1 MPDKTGIRSK
11 MKTMEE
17 VKKAVEDGVDK
28 QRRNNEK
35 SADKQ
40 RENSGGE
47 ELVINPAGACGLV
60 DTLLHAM
67 VAQEVQDEDYTV
79 LSEICGTV
87 ITKARTGDIGA
98 CRLLFDRISGAP
110 VTFMCAMGQEE
121 EVPTEIGIS

>member
-1 MPDKTGIRSK
+1 

-60 DTLLHAM
+60 DTLLHAL
-67 VAQEVQDEDYTV
+67 VTQKPEDADYSI
-79 LSEICGTV
+79 LEEICYEL
-87 ITKARTGDIGA
+87 IKRARTGDIGA
-98 CRLLFDRISGAP
+98 CRLIFDRISGAP

>member
-1 MPDKTGIRSK
+1 

-40 RENSGGE
+40 RENSGDE

-67 VAQEVQDEDYTV
+67 VSQEVQDEDYTV
-79 LSEICGTV
+79 LSEICATV
-87 ITKARTGDIGA
+87 IAKARTGDISA

-110 VTFMCAMGQEE
+110 VTFVVGMGQEE
-121 EVPTEIGIS
+121 GVPTEIGIS